1 MQRLIQRQFLRLRGW
16 REHYTRRTMK
26 RTGCSRSEVTVL
38 DEDFAEF
45 ASAQYM
51 SGPAQRVLVPYRGRT
66 YMASL
71 AFTSQQ
77 VFIAQL
83 NSQWVPRRISDSNTH
98 GIFRLFKY
106 LFAVRLSVRLLGILV
121 TCSSSQGQGICRS
134 DHMDFRWSYFQC
146 MPGRSSW
153 QCLYSKDNQE
163 LGSVSVGLGAEGE
176 VIQFSLSWT

>member
-83 NSQWVPRRISDSNTH
+83 NLQWVPRRISDSNTH

-106 LFAVRLSVRLLGILV
+106 LFAVRHSCYLFFISGTGYLQIRPYGLQMVIFPVHAWQIQLAV
-121 TCSSSQGQGICRS
+121 PVQQGQPRAGQRERRTGSRRRS
-134 DHMDFRWSYFQC
+134 
-146 MPGRSSW
+146 
-153 QCLYSKDNQE
+153 N
-163 LGSVSVGLGAEGE
+163 SV
-176 VIQFSLSWT
+176 